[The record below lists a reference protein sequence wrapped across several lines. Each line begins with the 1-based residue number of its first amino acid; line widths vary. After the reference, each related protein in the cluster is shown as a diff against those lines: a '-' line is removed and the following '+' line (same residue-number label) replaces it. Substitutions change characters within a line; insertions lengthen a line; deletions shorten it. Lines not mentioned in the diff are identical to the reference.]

1 MVSTIS
7 ASARIGARGSRLS
20 LWQTNHVIDLL
31 KSAWPELVTEIEVIS
46 TTGDRQL
53 DTPLPLLGGKGAFTE
68 ELDKALLHRTIDFAV
83 HSLKDLPVDFQS
95 ELMIGAIPTRASV
108 ADVMISRS
116 GKNLREL
123 PTGAVIGTSS
133 PRRSAQLL
141 LARPDLKTI
150 SIRGNID
157 TRVRKALDPDGP
169 YDAIVLARAGLER
182 LGQLD
187 TITEELRL
195 EVMLPAPGQGALA
208 VECRSNDREI
218 SQLLDPIDHAWTHF
232 ATTAER
238 AFLKGLGGGCSSP
251 VAAYGWFEADE
262 LHLQGR
268 VIATDGS
275 AQVEVHG
282 DAICA
287 SAGDARQLGQSL
299 AEEALSRGAGKLIG
313 AQA

>member
-7 ASARIGARGSRLS
+7 TSARVGARVSLRP
-20 LWQTNHVIDLL
+20 LWQTNYVIDLL
-31 KSAWPELVTEIEVIS
+31 KSAWHELATEIEVIS
-46 TTGDRQL
+46 TTGDRQI

-68 ELDKALLHRTIDFAV
+68 ELDKALLNHTIDFAV
-83 HSLKDLPVDFQS
+83 HSLKDLPVEFTP
-95 ELMIGAIPTRASV
+95 ELMIGAIPARASV

-116 GKNLREL
+116 GKHLREL
-123 PTGAVIGTSS
+123 PEGAVIGTGS

-141 LARPDLKTI
+141 LARPDLKMI

-187 TITEELRL
+187 AITEELRL
-195 EVMLPAPGQGALA
+195 GVMLPAPGQGALA
-208 VECRSNDREI
+208 VECRSNDQHI
-218 SQLLDPIDHAWTHF
+218 SQLLDPINHAQTLF

-262 LHLQGR
+262 LHMQGR

-282 DAICA
+282 GAVCA
-287 SAGDARQLGQSL
+287 SVEDAVQLGRTL
-299 AEEALSRGAGKLIG
+299 AEEALTRGAGKLVG
-313 AQA
+313 APA